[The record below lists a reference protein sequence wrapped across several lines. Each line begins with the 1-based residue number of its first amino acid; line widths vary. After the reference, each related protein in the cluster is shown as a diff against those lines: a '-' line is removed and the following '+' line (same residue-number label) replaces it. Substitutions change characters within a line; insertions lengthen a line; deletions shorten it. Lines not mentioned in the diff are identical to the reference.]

1 MQKLTSTFWNWVL
14 CLTMLLFIIMVFWF
28 SLEFLYFTL
37 RTSTLM
43 YPVARS
49 KNHTTAFST
58 DYNNKSR
65 SIGVYH
71 AMGAARAWHS
81 HGTREGARLRPGKTL
96 QQSHLK
102 PFIHYWTITISKWD
116 DEVALWTLWE
126 QFINKVFFFK

>member
-1 MQKLTSTFWNWVL
+1 MFDNVTFYNNGILIFTGISV
-14 CLTMLLFIIMVFWF
+14 
-28 SLEFLYFTL
+28 TL

-102 PFIHYWTITISKWD
+102 PFIHY
-116 DEVALWTLWE
+116 
-126 QFINKVFFFK
+126 